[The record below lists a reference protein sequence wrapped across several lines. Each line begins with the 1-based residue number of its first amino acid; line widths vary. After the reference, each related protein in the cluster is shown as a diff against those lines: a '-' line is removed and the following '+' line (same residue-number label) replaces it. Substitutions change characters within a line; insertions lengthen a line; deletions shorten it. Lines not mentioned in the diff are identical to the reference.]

1 MYARCIYICSL
12 IMMHMCM
19 MHTSVIFNPWLCC
32 MCVWC
37 GWNFVT
43 NQPTNKANSRSRIW
57 YFDYH
62 QRIGILLLKKREN
75 RDKCSFATKQC
86 MFGVFAIDEII
97 RYRGS
102 PFPTSRILCHP
113 VRGKSQKMTVKRADM
128 SSEERWDGESGTP
141 TETWARDRLLF
152 QAAATTSTN
161 TDGNKDAN
169 TDTNI
174 DTNDALWRRRFSRES
189 GRATGTW
196 ARDRDLSLRRRFW
209 FVFWF
214 CFPAFALNI
223 FISLP
228 PRRFSKARW
237 TWARNCHL
245 SFSGGADSELGR
257 RTSCLKF
264 RKIRMINMIR
274 KIVGY

>member
-1 MYARCIYICSL
+1 M
-12 IMMHMCM
+12 
-19 MHTSVIFNPWLCC
+19 
-32 MCVWC
+32 
-37 GWNFVT
+37 
-43 NQPTNKANSRSRIW
+43 IW
-57 YFDYH
+57 H
-62 QRIGILLLKKREN
+62 SK
-75 RDKCSFATKQC
+75 
-86 MFGVFAIDEII
+86 
-97 RYRGS
+97 
-102 PFPTSRILCHP
+102 PSRILCHP

-228 PRRFSKARW
+228 PRIFSKVRW
-237 TWARNCHL
+237 TWARNCHH
-245 SFSGGADSELGR
+245 SFSSGADSELG
-257 RTSCLKF
+257 SKDILFEIQKNQDD
-264 RKIRMINMIR
+264 KDD
-274 KIVGY
+274 